1 MAKINVR
8 DRNKDRPD
16 KKPNWE
22 FRFELAKINGKRK
35 TLTRTGFKTKKEAL
49 DAGAKAMAEYINTG
63 KNFEPSEISVAD
75 FLDYWIE
82 NYAEI
87 NLAYATTSAYKNIIK
102 NHLKPRIGYYK
113 LRLIDTLT
121 LQEMINDIYVQRG
134 FSKAFLANIL
144 KVIKGSFRYAKSIAK
159 MIQSNPALE
168 VALPKFPPKESK
180 TYIIQKEEIEKLL
193 TRFKGS
199 PYQYY
204 ALLLAY
210 YTGLRVSEVY
220 GLTWD
225 CVDFEN
231 KTITINKIAKK
242 LDKDASGTKRGGI
255 RGKAKTKWYL
265 GECKTQS
272 SYRTIRISDNLLT
285 ELATYKNMQELNKE
299 QYGDLYMKHY
309 IKEEITKSKREL
321 YRIVSFDDTAGIEI
335 PLKQVE
341 LVFVKENGEFHGTDA
356 MKYPSKVAKY
366 ELGIDFKFH
375 NLRHTHATRLI
386 ESGAN
391 IKDVQ
396 MRLGHSTIVTT
407 MNTYVEKT
415 EKMSDNTVSL
425 FDGDNAVHIDTT
437 PRNERLY
444 ELWKSL
450 INRCKTNEY
459 YHKNGITIC
468 SEWENDFKA
477 FNDWA
482 LANGYSDELYLERI
496 DKYGNYDEYNCVW
509 STQHDVKSHKKSTTN
524 LR

>member
-8 DRNKDRPD
+8 DRNKNRPD

-22 FRFELAKINGKRK
+22 YRFEIAKIGGKRK
-35 TLTRTGFKTKKEAL
+35 SLTKTGFKTKKEAL
-49 DAGAKAMAEYINTG
+49 DAGAKAMAEYMNTG

-82 NYAEI
+82 NYAEV
-87 NLAYATTSAYKNIIK
+87 NLAFATIAAYKNIIK
-102 NHLKPRIGYYK
+102 NHIKPRIGFYK
-113 LRLIDTLT
+113 LRLIDTMT

-144 KVIKGSFRYAKSIAK
+144 KVIKGSFQYAKSVAK

-168 VALPKFPPKESK
+168 VTLPKFPPKESK
-180 TYIIQKEEIEKLL
+180 TSIFQKNEIERLL
-193 TRFKGS
+193 TRFKNS

-225 CVDFEN
+225 CVDFTN

-242 LDKDASGTKRGGI
+242 LDKDASGHKKGGI

-272 SYRTIRISDNLLT
+272 SYRTIKISDNLLV
-285 ELATYKNMQELNKE
+285 ELDKYKKMQTVNKE
-299 QYGDLYMKHY
+299 QYGDLYMRHY
-309 IKEEITKSKREL
+309 IKREETKSKREL
-321 YRIVSFDDTAGIEI
+321 YRIVSFDDTAGITI
-335 PLKQVE
+335 PLQE
-341 LVFVKENGEFHGTDA
+341 IQLVFVKENGEFHGTDA

-386 ESGAN
+386 EAGAN

-415 EKMSDNTVSL
+415 DKMSEETVNIFDVNNTIQ
-425 FDGDNAVHIDTT
+425 IDTT
-437 PRNERLY
+437 PRNKRLY

-450 INRCKTNEY
+450 INRCKTNQY
-459 YHKNGITIC
+459 YHDNNITMC
-468 SEWENDFKA
+468 TEWENSFDA
-477 FNDWA
+477 FNEWA
-482 LANGYSDELYLERI
+482 LSNGYEDDLYLERI
-496 DKYGNYDEYNCVW
+496 DKYGNYNEYNCVW
-509 STQHDVKSHKKSTTN
+509 SSQHDVKSHKKTP
-524 LR
+524 L